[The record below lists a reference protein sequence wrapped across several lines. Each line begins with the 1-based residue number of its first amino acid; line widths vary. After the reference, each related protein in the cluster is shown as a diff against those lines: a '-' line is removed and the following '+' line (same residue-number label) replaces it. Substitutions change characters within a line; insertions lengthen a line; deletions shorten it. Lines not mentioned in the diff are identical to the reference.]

1 MNESNKYRDTMES
14 IRFSDEQKAA
24 MTAALSH
31 AAAPTRRRIPVVR
44 AALIAAVVCL
54 VLIGSA
60 LAVTVL
66 HSAGRID
73 PFGTGEKKEEY
84 GYSNPGYTVTYE
96 ARRFPLSDFSDR
108 ILADAASFV
117 NPNENKTDPEAEDV
131 YYGFELISGF
141 DSWDAVEEYIGFDL
155 MDNSCLEQAEKSLTP
170 LLLNNMA
177 RTHATVTRSTRDG
190 VLSRARAD
198 ARWLVTEQG
207 IPVIVDLGAF
217 LCTEAIPADE
227 DISKYNVL
235 YTEEQTDLEVYDL
248 TGSNGLT
255 VSVIADPD
263 EIYSTYY
270 SAHFTVNGVSF
281 DVRVQYDWPN
291 TDASHEDGN
300 AAAAAVLQA
309 VIDGFSF

>member
-1 MNESNKYRDTMES
+1 MNHTDEYRAAMDG
-14 IRFSDEQKAA
+14 IRFSDARKTA
-24 MTAALSH
+24 MISALSR
-31 AAAPTRRRIPVVR
+31 ADTPARRRSAPLRPLLV
-44 AALIAAVVCL
+44 AALICL
-54 VLIGSA
+54 LLVGSA
-60 LAVTVL
+60 LAVTSL
-66 HSAGRID
+66 HSAGKID
-73 PFGTGEKKEEY
+73 PFGTGEKKEEI
-84 GYSNPGYTVTYE
+84 GANNPGYTVTYE
-96 ARRFPLSDFSDR
+96 ARRFPLSHFSDQ
-108 ILADAASFV
+108 ILADAAGQDAA
-117 NPNENKTDPEAEDV
+117 PDPD
-131 YYGFELISGF
+131 GFHVISGF
-141 DSWDAVEEYIGFDL
+141 DSWEAVEEYIGFDL
-155 MDNSCLEQAEKSLTP
+155 MDNRCLEQAEKSLTS

-177 RTHATVTRSTRDG
+177 RAHATVFRGTRDG

-227 DISKYNVL
+227 DISKYTVL
-235 YTEEQTDLEVYDL
+235 YVEEQTDLEVYDL

-270 SAHFTVNGVSF
+270 SAHFTVNGISF

-309 VIDGFSF
+309 VIDGFAF

>member
-14 IRFSDEQKAA
+14 IRFSDKQKAA

-31 AAAPTRRRIPVVR
+31 AASPTRRRVPVLR
-44 AALIAAVVCL
+44 TALIAAVVCL

-66 HSAGRID
+66 HSAGRIA
-73 PFGTGEKKEEY
+73 PFGTGEKKEEI
-84 GYSNPGYTVTYE
+84 GANNPGYTVTYE
-96 ARRFPLSDFSDR
+96 ARRFPLSDFSDQ
-108 ILADAASFV
+108 ILADAAQQTA
-117 NPNENKTDPEAEDV
+117 PPPEEDF
-131 YYGFELISGF
+131 GFHLISGF

-170 LLLNNMA
+170 LLLNNRA
-177 RTHATVTRSTRDG
+177 RVHATVTRSTRDG
-190 VLSRARAD
+190 VLSRARVD
-198 ARWLVTEQG
+198 ARWLVTENG

-291 TDASHEDGN
+291 TDVSHEEGN

>member
-14 IRFSDEQKAA
+14 IRFSDEQKDA

-31 AAAPTRRRIPVVR
+31 AASPARRRIPVLR
-44 AALIAAVVCL
+44 TALIAAVACL

-73 PFGTGEKKEEY
+73 PFGTGEKKEEI
-84 GYSNPGYTVTYE
+84 GVNNPGYTVTYE
-96 ARRFPLSDFSDR
+96 ARRFPLSDFSDQ
-108 ILADAASFV
+108 ILADAAHQTA
-117 NPNENKTDPEAEDV
+117 PPPEEDF
-131 YYGFELISGF
+131 GFHLISGF

-170 LLLNNMA
+170 MLLNN
-177 RTHATVTRSTRDG
+177 RTRAHATVTRSTRDG
-190 VLSRARAD
+190 VLSRARVD
-198 ARWLVTEQG
+198 ARWLVTENG

-217 LCTEAIPADE
+217 LCTEAIPADV
-227 DISKYNVL
+227 DISKYTVL
-235 YTEEQTDLEVYDL
+235 YMEEETDLEVYDL

-291 TDASHEDGN
+291 TDVSHEEGN

>member
-14 IRFSDEQKAA
+14 IRFSDEQKTA

-31 AAAPTRRRIPVVR
+31 AAAPTRRRVPVVR

-73 PFGTGEKKEEY
+73 PFGTGEKKEEI
-84 GYSNPGYTVTYE
+84 GANNPGYTVTYE
-96 ARRFPLSDFSDR
+96 ARRFPLSDFSDQ
-108 ILADAASFV
+108 ILADAAQQTA
-117 NPNENKTDPEAEDV
+117 PPPEEDF
-131 YYGFELISGF
+131 GFHLISGF

-170 LLLNNMA
+170 LLLNNRA
-177 RTHATVTRSTRDG
+177 RAHATVTRSTRDG

-198 ARWLVTEQG
+198 ARWLVTENG

-291 TDASHEDGN
+291 TDVSHEEGN

>member
-14 IRFSDEQKAA
+14 IRFSDEQKTA

-31 AAAPTRRRIPVVR
+31 AAAPTRRRVPVVR

-96 ARRFPLSDFSDR
+96 ARRFPLSDFSDQ
-108 ILADAASFV
+108 ILADAAQQTA
-117 NPNENKTDPEAEDV
+117 PPPEEDF
-131 YYGFELISGF
+131 GFHLISGF

-170 LLLNNMA
+170 LLLNNRA
-177 RTHATVTRSTRDG
+177 RAHATVTRSTRDG

-198 ARWLVTEQG
+198 ARWLVTENG

-281 DVRVQYDWPN
+281 DVRVQYVWPN
-291 TDASHEDGN
+291 TDVSHEEGN

-309 VIDGFSF
+309 VIDGFSI

>member
-14 IRFSDEQKAA
+14 IRFSDEQKTA

-31 AAAPTRRRIPVVR
+31 AAAPTRRRVPVVR

-96 ARRFPLSDFSDR
+96 ARRFPLSDFSDQ
-108 ILADAASFV
+108 ILADAAQQTA
-117 NPNENKTDPEAEDV
+117 PPPEEDF
-131 YYGFELISGF
+131 GFHLISGF

-170 LLLNNMA
+170 LLLNN
-177 RTHATVTRSTRDG
+177 RTRVHATVTRSTRDG

-198 ARWLVTEQG
+198 ARWLVTENG

-291 TDASHEDGN
+291 TDVSHEEGN